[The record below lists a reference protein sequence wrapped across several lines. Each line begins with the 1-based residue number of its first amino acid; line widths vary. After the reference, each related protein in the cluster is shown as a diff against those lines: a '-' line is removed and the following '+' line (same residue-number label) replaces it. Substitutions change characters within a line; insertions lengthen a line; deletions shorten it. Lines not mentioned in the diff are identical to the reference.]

1 MAEWIAVIVILAL
14 FSINE
19 YFAIRWWGRYRD
31 IRAIRG
37 LVTGGALL
45 VGAGALAV
53 ATWSLHNSGT
63 AEIIENLRLLV
74 AVGQGVLLLTGI
86 ALVYSILREGRTA

>member
-1 MAEWIAVIVILAL
+1 MADLIAVILILAL
-14 FSINE
+14 FGINE

-45 VGAGALAV
+45 VGAGALGV
-53 ATWSLHNSGT
+53 ATWALHNSGPD
-63 AEIIENLRLLV
+63 EIIEILRVLV

>member
-1 MAEWIAVIVILAL
+1 MADLIAVILILAL
-14 FSINE
+14 FGINE

-31 IRAIRG
+31 IRAISG

-45 VGAGALAV
+45 VGAGALGI
-53 ATWSLHNSGT
+53 ATWALHNSAP
-63 AEIIENLRLLV
+63 AEIIEILRVLV